1 MRRSITIALAV
12 LAVVGVS
19 VLATEAVA
27 GTEKEAGSLAST
39 GVDPDA
45 RGKVKLTVRNLT
57 DGKLEIKGQK
67 LDPNATFDVLVN
79 GVLVG
84 QFTTTGGGNGRIR
97 FRSRP
102 RSPSDQLLGF
112 DPRGALVVVR
122 NAAGQE
128 VLAVQL
134 ADSGS
139 VEAGDV
145 ICCIPDDE
153 GPECENRT
161 ADECAAQGGI
171 VVEATSCDPNP
182 CAPVTP
188 PANEDIQCCLP
199 NNGGAECEDRTPA
212 ECAVEGGVNAGA
224 GTCTP
229 DPCQAIPPPSAHA
242 TVRVRCEVRSDRS
255 KISVDGDNLATGT
268 YQAMVSSGV
277 NTATAPARQ
286 TIGDASTRRSRTLN
300 GRARLAATS
309 AGPFVSGTPARSH
322 ALRRAGGSEARFD
335 GLRGWGPV
343 IMDAV
348 WRPIAN
354 AVMSSVFGA
363 FLDDLDNVPDLD
375 DPSLWRK
382 TASQT
387 GFVPGLLP
395 NKFPSTNRPT
405 FQQVLELDRQ
415 GR

>member
-1 MRRSITIALAV
+1 MKRSISIALAA
-12 LAVVGVS
+12 LAILGVS
-19 VLATEAVA
+19 TLATEARA
-27 GTEKEAGSLAST
+27 HSEQESGSLAST

-57 DGKLEIKGQK
+57 DGRLDIKGQK
-67 LDPNATFDVLVN
+67 LDPDATFDVLGN

-102 RSPSDQLLGF
+102 RSPHDQLLGF

-122 NAAGQE
+122 NAAGQD

-139 VEAGDV
+139 VNPGDV
-145 ICCIPDDE
+145 ACCIPDASGAECEDRTLDE
-153 GPECENRT
+153 CNMQGGTVSTATSCLPNPCAGEPPPVEADLVCCIPHDSGPECEDRT

-171 VVEATSCDPNP
+171 VVEATSCNPNP
-182 CAPVTP
+182 CEPVTP
-188 PANEDIQCCLP
+188 PANDDIQCCLA

-212 ECAVEGGVNAGA
+212 ECAVEGGTNAGA

-229 DPCQAIPPPSAHA
+229 DPCQSIPPPSANA

-268 YQAMVSSGV
+268 YQAMVTSGA

-286 TIGDASTRRSRTLN
+286 TIGDQVEFDFDSDA
-300 GRARLAATS
+300 GDIAAGAT
-309 AGPFVSGTPARSH
+309 AIAANFIQGTPPQVTGAIVT
-322 ALRRAGGSEARFD
+322 LGGS
-335 GLRGWGPV
+335 V
-343 IMDAV
+343 
-348 WRPIAN
+348 
-354 AVMSSVFGA
+354 
-363 FLDDLDNVPDLD
+363 
-375 DPSLWRK
+375 
-382 TASQT
+382 
-387 GFVPGLLP
+387 
-395 NKFPSTNRPT
+395 
-405 FQQVLELDRQ
+405 
-415 GR
+415 

>member
-1 MRRSITIALAV
+1 MKRSIGIALAV
-12 LAVVGVS
+12 LAVVGGPA
-19 VLATEAVA
+19 LATRASA
-27 GTEKEAGSLAST
+27 RTEKEAGSLAST

-57 DGKLEIKGQK
+57 DGRLEIKGQK

-122 NAAGQE
+122 NAAGQD

-139 VEAGDV
+139 VGGGDV
-145 ICCIPDDE
+145 VCCIPDDE
-153 GPECENRT
+153 GAECEDRTPDECAMQGGTVSTATSCLPNPCAGVPPPVEADVVCCIPDDSGPECEDRT

-188 PANEDIQCCLP
+188 PANDDIQCCLP
-199 NNGGAECEDRTPA
+199 DNGGAECEDRTPA
-212 ECAVEGGVNAGA
+212 QCAVEGGVNAGA

-229 DPCQAIPPPSAHA
+229 DPCQAIPPPSANA

-255 KISVDGDNLATGT
+255 KISVDGNDLATGT
-268 YQAMVSSGV
+268 YQAMVTSGA
-277 NTATAPARQ
+277 NTATAPAQQ
-286 TIGDASTRRSRTLN
+286 TIGDEVELDFDSDA
-300 GRARLAATS
+300 GDIAAGAT
-309 AGPFVSGTPARSH
+309 AIAADFIQGTPPQVTGAILS
-322 ALRRAGGSEARFD
+322 LGGSVIVEATVD
-335 GLRGWGPV
+335 CEV
-343 IMDAV
+343 
-348 WRPIAN
+348 
-354 AVMSSVFGA
+354 
-363 FLDDLDNVPDLD
+363 
-375 DPSLWRK
+375 K
-382 TASQT
+382 
-387 GFVPGLLP
+387 
-395 NKFPSTNRPT
+395 
-405 FQQVLELDRQ
+405 
-415 GR
+415 

>member
-1 MRRSITIALAV
+1 MKKSTTIALAV
-12 LAVVGVS
+12 LAVVS
-19 VLATEAVA
+19 LSMRATLARAHTD
-27 GTEKEAGSLAST
+27 KETGSLAST

-67 LDPNATFDVLVN
+67 LDPDATFDVLVD

-84 QFTTTGGGNGRIR
+84 QFTTSGGGTGRIR

-102 RSPSDQLLGF
+102 RSPHDELLGF

-122 NAAGQE
+122 NAAGQD

-139 VEAGDV
+139 VGGGDV

-153 GPECENRT
+153 GAECEDRTLDECAMQGGTPSTATSCLPNPCAGVPPPVEGDVVCCIPDDTGPECEDRT

-188 PANEDIQCCLP
+188 PADDDIQCCLP
-199 NNGGAECEDRTPA
+199 DNGGAECEDRTPA
-212 ECAVEGGVNAGA
+212 ECAVEGGINAGA

-229 DPCQAIPPPSAHA
+229 DPCQSIPPPSGNA

-255 KISVDGDNLATGT
+255 RISVDGNDLATGT
-268 YQAMVSSGV
+268 YQAMVTSGA
-277 NTATAPARQ
+277 NAATAPASQ
-286 TIGDASTRRSRTLN
+286 TVGDEVEFDFDSDAGDIAAGATAIAADFIQGSPPQVTGAILTL
-300 GRARLAATS
+300 
-309 AGPFVSGTPARSH
+309 
-322 ALRRAGGSEARFD
+322 GGSVVVEATVD
-335 GLRGWGPV
+335 CTV
-343 IMDAV
+343 
-348 WRPIAN
+348 
-354 AVMSSVFGA
+354 
-363 FLDDLDNVPDLD
+363 
-375 DPSLWRK
+375 
-382 TASQT
+382 Q
-387 GFVPGLLP
+387 
-395 NKFPSTNRPT
+395 
-405 FQQVLELDRQ
+405 
-415 GR
+415 